1 MNYLPYNSN
10 IATSTFSLNFRKYL
24 QFKVHWHCYTD
35 GTFTTSV
42 NNTSGLISHEIY
54 IDWFDL
60 IVNLPP
66 VSKTLL
72 VNDTVVTSD
81 NSIRFAAR

>member
-1 MNYLPYNSN
+1 MPLQLSLEICEN
-10 IATSTFSLNFRKYL
+10 ICHLRAIASFIGAG
-24 QFKVHWHCYTD
+24 VVDTD
-35 GTFTTSV
+35 GTFTLTAGV

-60 IVNLPP
+60 TVNLPL